1 MIPLTHMS
9 HYLFSPLLSLYLL
22 SAGLLLAASPAAPNP
37 EAERILP
44 ASASQ
49 AEEPDPRGP
58 IEYPGMKVVADK
70 TGVHAPGYSFV
81 NKCKK
86 PDPWQAK
93 WIWMPNEDGS
103 KTAMFR
109 KEITLDEVPAQVS
122 AWMTADAK
130 YRLYINGRLV
140 SRGPVDIGYDYTE
153 AAAKRDPWE
162 VSTKR
167 WFYDSRDLTP
177 FFIKGRNVI
186 TAEVFGKWGGAPSR
200 VFGRWHTALSRGKPG
215 FLFEARI
222 TTANRK
228 EITVKSDSS
237 WKAAR
242 ADQYPDSTTYNIP
255 KEPKG
260 WHLAGF
266 NASAWPAAAE
276 VANIWEPLVPS
287 EIPPLMEASYPV
299 MRINGLPA
307 NRIITSD
314 SRFTVVFDRVL
325 SAYPRL
331 KVKGGKGA
339 QMEIRA
345 HGSLLVT
352 LDGGAQCIELP
363 FMAEVAPSYTV
374 TVKHV
379 TEPLEIVD
387 AGATFTS
394 QPVEYKGA
402 FSCSD
407 PKLNELWDVSRW
419 AVQICL
425 QTHHLDSP
433 NHQEPISDPG
443 DYLIEAMVTNYAF
456 AQPWLA
462 RQDVRKFAWILENIN
477 YKNFH
482 TSYSIGWIQM
492 LMDYYDFT
500 GDKALVEEMA
510 PYVHK
515 LLDTYTSWRGK
526 NGIISEA
533 PSYMFMDWVK
543 INGIDC
549 HHPPAV
555 IGQGYLTAFYYH
567 GMDMASRIATLT
579 GDQARVAKYAQL
591 RQQVAEAFNRELW
604 NPEKGLYRDGKPFQT
619 SVKPHKWLPANTQI
633 ETFSP
638 HVNLLAVLY
647 DLAPKA
653 QQAPIL
659 EKVLAE
665 KPLNTQ
671 PWFMHWVFQS
681 IDHAGLFEKYG
692 TGQMRR
698 WKVLPDTRS
707 FLETWTGGDKSHGW
721 CSSPLVQMSSRI
733 LGVSPASPG
742 MKTLTI
748 RPQLCDLTWAKG
760 TVPTPH
766 GDVAVSWKRGDN
778 KLSLDVTVPAGSEAD
793 IILPIDRF
801 EQPRVTLNGSPA
813 SARVR
818 VKSRSQIELTGVFK
832 PNL

>member
-1 MIPLTHMS
+1 MNRS
-9 HYLFSPLLSLYLL
+9 KSPFPAGFQIYATRHEGFGNLAGIVGILSLLSVAVPGLR
-22 SAGLLLAASPAAPNP
+22 AG
-37 EAERILP
+37 
-44 ASASQ
+44 
-49 AEEPDPRGP
+49 EPDSCGP
-58 IEYPGMKVVADK
+58 IEYPGMKVVADR
-70 TGVHAPGYSFV
+70 TGVQAPGYRFV
-81 NKCKK
+81 NQCKK
-86 PDPWQAK
+86 PDPWQAR
-93 WIWMPNEDGS
+93 WIWMPGAANS
-103 KTAMFR
+103 TTAMFR
-109 KEITLDEVPAQVS
+109 KEITLDERPSQVL

-153 AAAKRDPWE
+153 AAAKRDPNE

-177 FFIKGRNVI
+177 FFTEGRNVI
-186 TAEVFGKWGGAPSR
+186 TAEVFGTWGGPSSR
-200 VFGRWHTALSRGKPG
+200 VFGRWHTALSRGG
-215 FLFEARI
+215 AGLLFEARI
-222 TTANRK
+222 TTANRGQ
-228 EITVKSDSS
+228 ITVKTDTS
-237 WKAAR
+237 WKTTR
-242 ADQYPDSTTYNIP
+242 ASQYPDSTTYDIP

-260 WHLAGF
+260 WRLAGF
-266 NASAWPAAAE
+266 NDSAWPAAVE
-276 VANIWEPLVPS
+276 IANIWESMIPS
-287 EIPPLMEASYPV
+287 EMPPLMEAAYPV
-299 MRINGLPA
+299 LRIIGLPA

-345 HGSLLVT
+345 HGALLVT
-352 LDGGAQCIELP
+352 LDGGEQCIEFP

-374 TVKHV
+374 TLKHV
-379 TEPLEIVD
+379 TDPVEILD

-394 QPVEYKGA
+394 QPVEYQGV

-407 PKLNELWDVSRW
+407 PKLYELWDVSRW

-443 DYLIEAMVTNYAF
+443 DYLIEAMVAHYAF

-462 RQDVRKFAWILENIN
+462 RQDVRKFAWILENID

-500 GDKALVEEMA
+500 GDKELVLEMA

-543 INGIDC
+543 IGGFEC
-549 HHPPAV
+549 HHPPAA

-567 GMDMASRIATLT
+567 GLDLGSRIATLT
-579 GDQARVAKYAQL
+579 GDAVRIKKYTQL
-591 RQQVAEAFNRELW
+591 RQQVAAAFNRELW
-604 NPEKGLYRDGKPFQT
+604 NEAKGLYRDGKPFQT
-619 SVKPHKWLPANTQI
+619 SVKPHRWLPADKQV

-653 QQAPIL
+653 QQAAIV
-659 EKVLAE
+659 EEVLAE
-665 KPLNTQ
+665 KQLNTQ
-671 PWFMHWVFQS
+671 PWFMHWFSRRS
-681 IDHAGLFEKYG
+681 IMPRCLRNTAPP
-692 TGQMRR
+692 RC
-698 WKVLPDTRS
+698 
-707 FLETWTGGDKSHGW
+707 GDGR
-721 CSSPLVQMSSRI
+721 CCRI
-733 LGVSPASPG
+733 PG
-742 MKTLTI
+742 
-748 RPQLCDLTWAKG
+748 P
-760 TVPTPH
+760 
-766 GDVAVSWKRGDN
+766 SWKHGSVAT
-778 KLSLDVTVPAGSEAD
+778 KAMAGARRRSC
-793 IILPIDRF
+793 RC
-801 EQPRVTLNGSPA
+801 PRA
-813 SARVR
+813 SWA
-818 VKSRSQIELTGVFK
+818 
-832 PNL
+832 